1 MANTAWD
8 FRTAAANLDI
18 EICPFFGGEGD
29 RGISTE
35 RKMSLRPGEPHPIF
49 VGAHEMA
56 HIVLGHTTDR
66 VERFLRMVDFD
77 NTNDRQER
85 EAHLVAMIVAENLKL
100 VPGLEWEPEKE
111 TAYLAHY
118 CHHSADEVM
127 TFLKKNRSKVFA
139 AAEQII
145 NAGMRQPVAA

>member
-18 EICPFFGGEGD
+18 EICPFFGGEND

-56 HIVLGHTTDR
+56 HIVLGHTTDK
-66 VERFLRMVDFD
+66 VERFLRMVDFEK
-77 NTNDRQER
+77 TNARQEL
-85 EAHLVAMIVAENLKL
+85 EAHLVAMTVAEKLKL
-100 VPGLEWEPEKE
+100 TPGTEWEPERE

-118 CHHSADEVM
+118 ADHDADKVM
-127 TFLKKNRSKVFA
+127 DFMKRNRPKIFA
-139 AAEQII
+139 AAAKII